1 MNATLLRKVYT
12 MQKIRKKKYRFFKQ
26 PKDHDLEKQKQQLV
40 TMKQLMT
47 KARNANYRLIF
58 LDETC
63 FTRKT
68 MVDTEWSKLKE
79 NMFVDSARLEEPTL
93 ALLSAV
99 SREKGQEHF
108 RIYERSVNIVKFK
121 QYLTELRT
129 ANGDDKICLFMD

>member
-1 MNATLLRKVYT
+1 
-12 MQKIRKKKYRFFKQ
+12 
-26 PKDHDLEKQKQQLV
+26 
-40 TMKQLMT
+40 MKQLLT
-47 KARNANYRLIF
+47 KARNANYRLVY

-108 RIYERSVNIVKFK
+108 KVFQRSVNIFKFK
-121 QYLTELRT
+121 QYLTELRA

>member
-1 MNATLLRKVYT
+1 MK
-12 MQKIRKKKYRFFKQ
+12 
-26 PKDHDLEKQKQQLV
+26 QLV
-40 TMKQLMT
+40 T
-47 KARNANYRLIF
+47 KALNANYSILY

-68 MVDTEWSKLKE
+68 MVDTEWSKPKE

-93 ALLSAV
+93 ALLSGV

-108 RIYERSVNIVKFK
+108 KVYERSVNVVKFK
-121 QYLTELRT
+121 QYLTELRA

>member
-1 MNATLLRKVYT
+1 
-12 MQKIRKKKYRFFKQ
+12 
-26 PKDHDLEKQKQQLV
+26 
-40 TMKQLMT
+40 
-47 KARNANYRLIF
+47 
-58 LDETC
+58 
-63 FTRKT
+63 

-108 RIYERSVNIVKFK
+108 KVFQRSVNIVKFK
-121 QYLTELRT
+121 QYLTELRA

>member
-1 MNATLLRKVYT
+1 
-12 MQKIRKKKYRFFKQ
+12 
-26 PKDHDLEKQKQQLV
+26 
-40 TMKQLMT
+40 MKQLLT
-47 KARNANYRLIF
+47 KARNANYRLVY

-108 RIYERSVNIVKFK
+108 KVFQRSVNIVKLK
-121 QYLTELRT
+121 QYLTELRA
-129 ANGDDKICLFMD
+129 ANSDDKICFFMD